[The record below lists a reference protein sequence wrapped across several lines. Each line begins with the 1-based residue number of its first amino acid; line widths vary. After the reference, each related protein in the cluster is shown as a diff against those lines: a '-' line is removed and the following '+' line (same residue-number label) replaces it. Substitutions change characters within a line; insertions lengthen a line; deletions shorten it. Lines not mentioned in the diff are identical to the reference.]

1 MLEAIAKKE
10 VSKLRDAIKKEIEET
25 YKKEFE
31 KQLSEVLTA
40 LNSLVDFTKNVNEQ
54 NKSLLDRLKEVKT
67 GGGVLFTKGTIETP
81 KNNLFK
87 AIEDAVKKI

>member
-1 MLEAIAKKE
+1 MLEDIAKKE
-10 VSKLRDAIKKEIEET
+10 VWKLRDAIKKEMEET

-40 LNSLVDFTKNVNEQ
+40 LSALVDHTKSVNEQ

-67 GGGVLFTKGTIETP
+67 GGGVLFTKGTVETP
-81 KNNLFK
+81 KNNLYK
-87 AIEDAVKKI
+87 AIETATKKI